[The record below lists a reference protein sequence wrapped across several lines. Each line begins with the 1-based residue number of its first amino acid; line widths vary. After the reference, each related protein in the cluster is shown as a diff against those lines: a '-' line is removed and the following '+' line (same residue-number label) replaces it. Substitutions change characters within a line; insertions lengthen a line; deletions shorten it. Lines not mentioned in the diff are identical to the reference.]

1 VVPDIL
7 KDSGELGSSSPRICL
22 GMPDPEDRGTPWREK
37 SQTGCY
43 MILKMLGQW
52 NSLKYQDSP
61 FKLIYRE
68 VSAVYDS
75 HFILKRSW
83 LLSRSHE
90 KFIAYQ
96 KLITVIYSQFGA
108 NIMAS

>member
-7 KDSGELGSSSPRICL
+7 KDSGELGSNSPSRL
-22 GMPDPEDRGTPWREK
+22 FPGMPDPEDRGTPWSEK

-61 FKLIYRE
+61 FKLIYRA
-68 VSAVYDS
+68 VSAVYDG
-75 HFILKRSW
+75 H
-83 LLSRSHE
+83 
-90 KFIAYQ
+90 
-96 KLITVIYSQFGA
+96 
-108 NIMAS
+108 